1 MRASHQRKLIVLNP
15 QANTSGAAATAA
27 SRLATPPYPIAAAEY
42 AIAGAWSPAN
52 AIEEHLVRKIGALG
66 VTIENLLNHLS
77 LLDPAD
83 PVKARIISSFSLT
96 LTRLQKTQ
104 STLEAELRE
113 VQAQRGIRATHPIT
127 CEKIPSQADALPYVF
142 ESGNSFNYKQCELI
156 VAPEEMPDTA
166 RQLLETHFGTRI
178 YKPSERQNGKFMI
191 TPKLIDEIAAKLR
204 PDQAS
209 RPSHLRPSAANWFS
223 ASAQG
228 AWRSVVRDLGKRT
241 GHVALRCARS
251 REA

>member
-113 VQAQRGIRATHPIT
+113 VQAQRGIRAT
-127 CEKIPSQADALPYVF
+127 
-142 ESGNSFNYKQCELI
+142 
-156 VAPEEMPDTA
+156 PD
-166 RQLLETHFGTRI
+166 
-178 YKPSERQNGKFMI
+178 
-191 TPKLIDEIAAKLR
+191 
-204 PDQAS
+204 
-209 RPSHLRPSAANWFS
+209 HLRKDPLT
-223 ASAQG
+223 G
-228 AWRSVVRDLGKRT
+228 RCPPVRIRIRKLVQLQTMRT
-241 GHVALRCARS
+241 HCRARRDARHCAPVARNPLRHAYL
-251 REA
+251 

>member
-15 QANTSGAAATAA
+15 QATTSGAAATAA
-27 SRLATPPYPIAAAEY
+27 SRLATPHYPIAAAEY
-42 AIAGAWSPAN
+42 AITGAWSPAN
-52 AIEEHLVRKIGALG
+52 AIEEHLVRKIGGLG

-104 STLEAELRE
+104 SGLVAELRE

-127 CEKIPSQADALPYVF
+127 CEPLPKQADARPYVMLSGRAGATPVYKDT
-142 ESGNSFNYKQCELI
+142 ESITVQENF
-156 VAPEEMPDTA
+156 PDSA

-178 YKPSERQNGKFMI
+178 YKTSERQNGKFAI
-191 TPKLIDEIAAKLR
+191 TPKFIEEIAAKLR
-204 PDQAS
+204 PAPQPLPLPLKHKKAAVAQAK
-209 RPSHLRPSAANWFS
+209 AA
-223 ASAQG
+223 G
-228 AWRSVVRDLGKRT
+228 
-241 GHVALRCARS
+241 
-251 REA
+251 